1 MLCVYF
7 VWAFTCVSTNG
18 FLGETPF
25 GALRNQNRGSPA
37 GRAAQ
42 RAVRAHAAAGARTA
56 PPSLRPCVAVALRT
70 AQWCAGRPSYKRAPW
85 RV

>member
-1 MLCVYF
+1 MKLPFAMLCVYF

-37 GRAAQ
+37 GRARISAQ
-42 RAVRAHAAAGARTA
+42 RRNLNFN
-56 PPSLRPCVAVALRT
+56 PSHFSGLKFKL
-70 AQWCAGRPSYKRAPW
+70 
-85 RV
+85 